1 MKYRNILL
9 VICCIFLTSCAGS
22 RTVIDTQGEDADL
35 ACSYFYFLWGTH
47 AEFQLQY
54 AEALEAYEKAL
65 ICDQHAEY
73 IKEKL
78 PLLLLKM
85 GKDEKAI
92 TLLKN
97 AIENNPN
104 NDNYRFFLANI
115 YVQQNKT
122 DKAITLYNELL
133 EHSPENEG
141 VQLRLGL
148 LYTHQKQFET
158 AEKIFR
164 KLLSQNSSSYFSHL
178 YLARLLSRTSKDKKA
193 EKEYEQA
200 LALNWSKELA
210 YEIGQFYTTRKN
222 FNNALRIYTTITE
235 NDSLDE
241 KAALS
246 RIQALLDLSQN
257 EKALKE
263 LESIKAI
270 SSNPDKIDIIISKI
284 LLRKND
290 TNRAKSILQ
299 KLSKK
304 QQDSEPDYLLA
315 LLAFQEND
323 LTKAHEYLKT
333 ITSDEE
339 QFEDAV
345 YLQSRIFR
353 KEGKIDSAI
362 KVLKRHISEAPSRS
376 PLFYALLSVLYQ
388 DKGENENAIALMKSA
403 ITLYPD
409 NPQLFFEYGL
419 LLEKTGKTRQAMTTM
434 QEVLKL
440 QSNHPEALNFIGYTW
455 ADNNIHLERALQY
468 IQQAIALKPDNGYIM
483 DSLGWV
489 YYRLGKL
496 DKAAMHLERS
506 IELEPGDPHIYDHLG
521 DVYRAQEK
529 YSDALDTY
537 SKAYQMFK
545 NKKMKSA
552 IKKKINELKK
562 K

>member
-1 MKYRNILL
+1 MNYRSIPLF
-9 VICCIFLTSCAGS
+9 ICCIFLTSCAGS
-22 RTVIDTQGEDADL
+22 RTVTVTQDEDTDL

-54 AEALEAYEKAL
+54 PEALEAYEKAL

-85 GKDEKAI
+85 GKDERAV
-92 TLLKN
+92 TLLE
-97 AIENNPN
+97 AGIETNPG

-122 DKAITLYNELL
+122 DKAIALYNELL
-133 EHSPENEG
+133 KRSPENEG

-148 LYTHQKQFET
+148 LYTHQKQFEI
-158 AEKIFR
+158 AEKVFR
-164 KLLSQNSSSYFSHL
+164 KLLSKNNSSYFSRL
-178 YLARLLSRTSKDKKA
+178 YLARLLSRTKKDQKA
-193 EKEYEQA
+193 EEEYQKA

-210 YEIGQFYTTRKN
+210 YEIGQFYTSRKK
-222 FNNALRIYTTITE
+222 FNDALRIYTTITQ
-235 NDSLDE
+235 NDPLDE

-246 RIQALLDLSQN
+246 RVQALLDLSQN

-263 LESIKAI
+263 LESIKPI

-284 LLRKND
+284 LLREND
-290 TNRAKSILQ
+290 INRAKSILQ

-304 QQDSEPDYLLA
+304 QHGSEPDYLLA

-323 LTKAHEYLKT
+323 FNKAHKYLKT

-353 KEGKIDSAI
+353 KEGQIDAAI
-362 KVLKRHISEAPSRS
+362 NVLKKHIAEDPSRS

-388 DKGENENAIALMKSA
+388 DKGENGKA
-403 ITLYPD
+403 ITLMDSAVALYPD

-419 LLEKTGKTRQAMTTM
+419 LLERSGKTKQAMTTM
-434 QEVLKL
+434 QKVLKL

-455 ADNNIHLERALQY
+455 ADNNIHLDQALQY

-496 DKAAMHLERS
+496 DKAAVHLERS
-506 IELEPGDPHIYDHLG
+506 IELQPGDPHIYDHLG
-521 DVYRAQEK
+521 DVYRAQK
-529 YSDALDTY
+529 NYSKALDIY

-545 NKKMKSA
+545 SRKKKSA
-552 IKKKINELKK
+552 VKKKINALRKK
-562 K
+562 